1 MSSNIFKK
9 NLQKKIWWNF
19 LPYMDLQTNQ
29 IFQCT
34 HDTFWYVQLYFKHMF
49 ETNIAKKKHQGYD
62 LKSINNILSYLCNNF
77 FDISS
82 LHGNMYITYTLF
94 VYNSLFVTK
103 IQSFVC
109 GNYQMVK
116 TLLTN
121 TNCQNKMLYEQGNI
135 IT

>member
-1 MSSNIFKK
+1 
-9 NLQKKIWWNF
+9 
-19 LPYMDLQTNQ
+19 MDLQTNQ

-62 LKSINNILSYLCNNF
+62 LKSITKWVKLNNYDFVTKFLETNNILSYLCNNF